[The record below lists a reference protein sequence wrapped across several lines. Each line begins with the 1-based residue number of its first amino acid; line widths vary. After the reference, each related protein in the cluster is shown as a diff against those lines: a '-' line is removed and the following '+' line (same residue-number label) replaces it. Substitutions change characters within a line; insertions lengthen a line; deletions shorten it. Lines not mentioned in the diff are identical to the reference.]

1 MPALAIKLITKDISC
16 YHLNHMNKLQKLWV
30 KHNFSFWRK
39 IINAWTFIFFIL
51 IIIDFL
57 YGNAIDGALDTVSSI
72 YIGVLA
78 IYVSNKEFE
87 RWYDRHEESHPGEA
101 FVFIWTAL
109 VAGLLIIDVSYG
121 NFYKIPSAV
130 ISSYIAVLTI
140 LVITNKSKSLY
151 KLKRVK
157 RK

>member
-1 MPALAIKLITKDISC
+1 
-16 YHLNHMNKLQKLWV
+16 MNKLEKIRTRR
-30 KHNFSFWRK
+30 NFNFWRNLM
-39 IINAWTFIFFIL
+39 NAWTFIFFIL
-51 IIIDFL
+51 IIVDFV
-57 YGNAIDGALDTVSSI
+57 YGNGLEEILNTVSSI

-87 RWYDRHEESHPGEA
+87 RWYDKHEEKHPGEV
-101 FVFIWTAL
+101 FVVIWTAIII
-109 VAGLLIIDVSYG
+109 GLFIIDLIYKSY
-121 NFYKIPSAV
+121 YKVPSAV

-151 KLKRVK
+151 KLKK

>member
-1 MPALAIKLITKDISC
+1 
-16 YHLNHMNKLQKLWV
+16 MNKLEKIRTRR
-30 KHNFSFWRK
+30 NFNFWRNLM
-39 IINAWTFIFFIL
+39 NAWTFIFFIL
-51 IIIDFL
+51 IIIDFI
-57 YGNAIDGALDTVSSI
+57 YGNGLEEILNTVSSI

-87 RWYDRHEESHPGEA
+87 RWYDKHEEKHPGEV
-101 FVFIWTAL
+101 FVVIWTAIII
-109 VAGLLIIDVSYG
+109 GLFIIDLIYKSY
-121 NFYKIPSAV
+121 YKVPSAV

-151 KLKRVK
+151 KLKK

>member
-1 MPALAIKLITKDISC
+1 
-16 YHLNHMNKLQKLWV
+16 MNKIQKLWH

-39 IINAWTFIFFIL
+39 IINAWTFIFLIL

-57 YGNAIDGALDTVSSI
+57 YGNALEETLNTISSV

-101 FVFIWTAL
+101 FVVIWTAL
-109 VAGLLIIDVSYG
+109 LAGLLVIDVAFG
-121 NFYKIPSAV
+121 TFYKIPSAV

-151 KLKRVK
+151 TLKK
-157 RK
+157 GKKK